1 MARFG
6 IHKKPFDFLKEI
18 ALRNKTIRKQAGFSQ
33 SELAKRSGVSLGSL
47 KRFETTGQ
55 ISLESLLKLVEILNR
70 LEDFDL
76 ILKPR
81 LIKFSGNYP
90 AAFGN
95 GKATKSAI
103 AFKTG
108 FLFLTAEPITER
120 IMANS

>member
-6 IHKKPFDFLKEI
+6 INKKPFDFLEEI
-18 ALRNKTIRKQAGFSQ
+18 ALRHKTIRKQAGFSQ

-76 ILKPR
+76 ILKPIEN
-81 LIKFSGNYP
+81 LKEIEKLFSY
-90 AAFGN
+90 
-95 GKATKSAI
+95 
-103 AFKTG
+103 KT
-108 FLFLTAEPITER
+108 R
-120 IMANS
+120 N